1 MTLMTSLS
9 NAVGEHT
16 VPSSTWHMTLG
27 AQVEDLF
34 YITDY
39 QRQPI
44 TDPAAQAAIREIVQ
58 RNLGELS
65 ELKPAPAV
73 YNI

>member
-27 AQVEDLF
+27 AQVESEGVRFRVWAPKRARVDVVLANCIAF
-34 YITDY
+34 GSKNS
-39 QRQPI
+39 
-44 TDPAAQAAIREIVQ
+44 ALVIR
-58 RNLGELS
+58 RF
-65 ELKPAPAV
+65 
-73 YNI
+73 